1 MKCSWTLDK
10 DSTGIL
16 TVEVEGEVWE
26 KAQKKTF
33 NKLKAGLNVK
43 GFRKGQIPDQMAKKY
58 IGKDHICAVAVD
70 EVANEA
76 LQEGIKEFKLDLV
89 ARPSLDVKE
98 IDEKKAV
105 LEFTCTVSPEVKL
118 GDYEAIRVKKEPVE
132 VTQEEIDAEVKRIQA
147 RYADWVVREE
157 EDPAQIGDQVT
168 IDFVGEKD
176 GVPFEGGAGNDYPL
190 VLGSNT
196 FIPGFED
203 QLVGVKAGD
212 EKDIEVT
219 FPEDYQAADL
229 AGQAVIFKV
238 KVHDVKYKELPEVND
253 ELIKNMKRDGV
264 ETVEKFIEESK
275 KELQARKEQ
284 QAEEKFTNDVI
295 AQAVDGA
302 IVDIP
307 PVMIDNEVNRMYQQF
322 EQRMQSSG
330 FTAQQFLE
338 ATHQSVEDIKNQM
351 RNEAASRVK
360 TTLVLEAIANAR
372 DIKISESEIEEQY
385 KLMADM
391 YNMPA
396 EQIKAII
403 VPENIEYDLKQQKAV
418 DYLKETAQSE

>member
-1 MKCSWTLDK
+1 MKCSWNLDK
-10 DSTGIL
+10 DSTGVL
-16 TVEVEGEVWE
+16 TVEVDGEIWE

-43 GFRKGQIPDQMAKKY
+43 GFRKGQIPDQMAKRY
-58 IGKDHICAVAVD
+58 IGTDHICAAAVD

-76 LQEGIKEFKLDLV
+76 LQEGIKEFNLDLV
-89 ARPSLDVKE
+89 ARPTLDVQEANKDKV
-98 IDEKKAV
+98 ILD
-105 LEFTCTVSPEVKL
+105 FTCTVSPEVKL
-118 GDYEAIRVKKEPVE
+118 GDYKAIRVKKPEVE
-132 VTQEEIDAEVKRIQA
+132 VTEEEIDNEVKHIQD

-157 EDPAQIGDQVT
+157 EDPAQIGDQIT

-176 GVPFEGGAGNDYPL
+176 GVPFEGGAGENYPL

-219 FPEDYQAADL
+219 FPEDYQAPDL
-229 AGQAVIFKV
+229 AGQAVIFKI
-238 KVHDVKYKELPEVND
+238 KVHDVKYKELPEVTD
-253 ELIKNMKRDGV
+253 ELIANMKREGV
-264 ETVEKFIEESK
+264 DTVEKFKEEAK
-275 KELQARKEQ
+275 KDLLSRKEQ
-284 QAEEKFTNDVI
+284 ESEKTFTDEI
-295 AQAVDGA
+295 LKQAVDGA

-338 ATHQSVEDIKNQM
+338 ATHQTENDIK
-351 RNEAASRVK
+351 
-360 TTLVLEAIANAR
+360 T
-372 DIKISESEIEEQY
+372 
-385 KLMADM
+385 
-391 YNMPA
+391 
-396 EQIKAII
+396 
-403 VPENIEYDLKQQKAV
+403 KQN
-418 DYLKETAQSE
+418 

>member
-1 MKCSWTLDK
+1 M
-10 DSTGIL
+10 
-16 TVEVEGEVWE
+16 
-26 KAQKKTF
+26 
-33 NKLKAGLNVK
+33 
-43 GFRKGQIPDQMAKKY
+43 
-58 IGKDHICAVAVD
+58 
-70 EVANEA
+70 
-76 LQEGIKEFKLDLV
+76 
-89 ARPSLDVKE
+89 
-98 IDEKKAV
+98 
-105 LEFTCTVSPEVKL
+105 
-118 GDYEAIRVKKEPVE
+118 
-132 VTQEEIDAEVKRIQA
+132 
-147 RYADWVVREE
+147 
-157 EDPAQIGDQVT
+157 
-168 IDFVGEKD
+168 
-176 GVPFEGGAGNDYPL
+176 
-190 VLGSNT
+190 
-196 FIPGFED
+196 
-203 QLVGVKAGD
+203 
-212 EKDIEVT
+212 
-219 FPEDYQAADL
+219 
-229 AGQAVIFKV
+229 

>member
-1 MKCSWTLDK
+1 MKCSWNLDK
-10 DSTGIL
+10 DSTGVL
-16 TVEVEGEVWE
+16 TVEVDGEIWE

-43 GFRKGQIPDQMAKKY
+43 GFRKGQIPDQMAKRY
-58 IGKDHICAVAVD
+58 IGTDHICAAAVD

-76 LQEGIKEFKLDLV
+76 LQEGIKEFNLDLV
-89 ARPSLDVKE
+89 ARPTLDVQEANKDKV
-98 IDEKKAV
+98 ILD
-105 LEFTCTVSPEVKL
+105 FTCTVSPEVKL
-118 GDYEAIRVKKEPVE
+118 GDYKAIRVKKPEVE
-132 VTQEEIDAEVKRIQA
+132 VTEEEIDNEVKHIQD

-176 GVPFEGGAGNDYPL
+176 GVPFEGGAGENYPL

-219 FPEDYQAADL
+219 FPEDYQAPDL
-229 AGQAVIFKV
+229 AGQAVIFKI
-238 KVHDVKYKELPEVND
+238 KVHDVKYKELPEVTD
-253 ELIKNMKRDGV
+253 ELIANMKREGV
-264 ETVEKFIEESK
+264 DTVEKFKEEAK
-275 KELQARKEQ
+275 KDLLSRKEQ
-284 QAEEKFTNDVI
+284 ESEKTFTDEI
-295 AQAVDGA
+295 LKQAVDGA

-338 ATHQSVEDIKNQM
+338 ATHQTENDIKDQM
-351 RNEAASRVK
+351 RVEAANRVK
-360 TTLVLEAIANAR
+360 TTLVLEAIANAQEINI
-372 DIKISESEIEEQY
+372 DEAAIEEQY
-385 KLMADM
+385 KLMSEM
-391 YNMPA
+391 YQMPV

-403 VPENIEYDLKQQKAV
+403 VPENIEYDLKQEKAI
-418 DYLKETAQSE
+418 DYLKEVAQSE

>member
-1 MKCSWTLDK
+1 MKCSWNLDK
-10 DSTGIL
+10 DSTGVL
-16 TVEVEGEVWE
+16 TVEVDGEIWE

-33 NKLKAGLNVK
+33 NKLKAGLNIK
-43 GFRKGQIPDQMAKKY
+43 GFRKGQIPDQMAKRY
-58 IGKDHICAVAVD
+58 IGTDHICAAAVD

-76 LQEGIKEFKLDLV
+76 LQEGIKEFNLDLV
-89 ARPSLDVKE
+89 ARPTLDVQEADKDKV
-98 IDEKKAV
+98 ILD
-105 LEFTCTVSPEVKL
+105 FTCTVSPEVKL
-118 GDYEAIRVKKEPVE
+118 GDYKAIRVKKPEVE
-132 VTQEEIDAEVKRIQA
+132 VTEEEIDNEVKHIQD
-147 RYADWVVREE
+147 RYADWVVRED

-176 GVPFEGGAGNDYPL
+176 GVPFEGGAGENYPL

-219 FPEDYQAADL
+219 FPEDYQAPDL

-238 KVHDVKYKELPEVND
+238 KVHDVKYKELPEVTD
-253 ELIKNMKRDGV
+253 ELIANMKRDGV
-264 ETVEKFIEESK
+264 DTVEKFKEEAK
-275 KELQARKEQ
+275 KDLLSRKEQ
-284 QAEEKFTNDVI
+284 EAERTFTDEVLK
-295 AQAVDGA
+295 QAVDGA

-338 ATHQSVEDIKNQM
+338 ATHQTEDDIKNQM
-351 RNEAASRVK
+351 RVEAANRVK
-360 TTLVLEAIANAR
+360 TTLVLEAIANAQE
-372 DIKISESEIEEQY
+372 IKIDEAAIEEQY
-385 KLMADM
+385 KLMSDM
-391 YNMPA
+391 YQMPV

-403 VPENIEYDLKQQKAV
+403 VPENIEYDLKQEKAV
-418 DYLKETAQSE
+418 DYLKEVAQSE

>member
-1 MKCSWTLDK
+1 M
-10 DSTGIL
+10 
-16 TVEVEGEVWE
+16 
-26 KAQKKTF
+26 
-33 NKLKAGLNVK
+33 
-43 GFRKGQIPDQMAKKY
+43 
-58 IGKDHICAVAVD
+58 
-70 EVANEA
+70 
-76 LQEGIKEFKLDLV
+76 
-89 ARPSLDVKE
+89 
-98 IDEKKAV
+98 
-105 LEFTCTVSPEVKL
+105 
-118 GDYEAIRVKKEPVE
+118 
-132 VTQEEIDAEVKRIQA
+132 
-147 RYADWVVREE
+147 
-157 EDPAQIGDQVT
+157 
-168 IDFVGEKD
+168 
-176 GVPFEGGAGNDYPL
+176 
-190 VLGSNT
+190 LGSNT

>member
-1 MKCSWTLDK
+1 MKCSWNLDK
-10 DSTGIL
+10 DSTGVL
-16 TVEVEGEVWE
+16 TVEVDGEIWE

-33 NKLKAGLNVK
+33 NKLKAGLNIK
-43 GFRKGQIPDQMAKKY
+43 GFRKGQIPDQMAKRY
-58 IGKDHICAVAVD
+58 IGTDHICAAAVD

-76 LQEGIKEFKLDLV
+76 LQEGIKEFNLDLV
-89 ARPSLDVKE
+89 ARPTLDVQEADKDKV
-98 IDEKKAV
+98 ILD
-105 LEFTCTVSPEVKL
+105 FTCTVSPEVKL
-118 GDYEAIRVKKEPVE
+118 GDYKAIRVKKPEVE
-132 VTQEEIDAEVKRIQA
+132 VTEEEIDNEVKHIQD
-147 RYADWVVREE
+147 RYADWVVREDD
-157 EDPAQIGDQVT
+157 DPAQIGDQVT

-176 GVPFEGGAGNDYPL
+176 GVPFEGGAGENYPL

-219 FPEDYQAADL
+219 FPEDYQAPDL

-238 KVHDVKYKELPEVND
+238 KVHDVKYKELPEVTD
-253 ELIKNMKRDGV
+253 ELIANMKRDGV
-264 ETVEKFIEESK
+264 DTVEKFKEEAK
-275 KELQARKEQ
+275 KDLLSRKEQ
-284 QAEEKFTNDVI
+284 EAERTFTDEVLK
-295 AQAVDGA
+295 QAVDGA

-338 ATHQSVEDIKNQM
+338 ATHQTEDDIKNQM
-351 RNEAASRVK
+351 RVEAANRVK
-360 TTLVLEAIANAR
+360 TTLVLEAIANAQE
-372 DIKISESEIEEQY
+372 IKIDEAAIEEQY
-385 KLMADM
+385 KLMSDM
-391 YNMPA
+391 YQMPV

-403 VPENIEYDLKQQKAV
+403 VPENIEYDLKQEKAV
-418 DYLKETAQSE
+418 DYLKEVAQSE

>member
-1 MKCSWTLDK
+1 M
-10 DSTGIL
+10 
-16 TVEVEGEVWE
+16 
-26 KAQKKTF
+26 
-33 NKLKAGLNVK
+33 
-43 GFRKGQIPDQMAKKY
+43 
-58 IGKDHICAVAVD
+58 
-70 EVANEA
+70 
-76 LQEGIKEFKLDLV
+76 
-89 ARPSLDVKE
+89 
-98 IDEKKAV
+98 
-105 LEFTCTVSPEVKL
+105 
-118 GDYEAIRVKKEPVE
+118 
-132 VTQEEIDAEVKRIQA
+132 
-147 RYADWVVREE
+147 
-157 EDPAQIGDQVT
+157 
-168 IDFVGEKD
+168 
-176 GVPFEGGAGNDYPL
+176 
-190 VLGSNT
+190 LGSNT

-307 PVMIDNEVNRMYQQF
+307 PVMIDNEINRMYQQF

>member
-1 MKCSWTLDK
+1 MKCSWNLDK
-10 DSTGIL
+10 DSTGVL
-16 TVEVEGEVWE
+16 TVEVDGEIWE

-43 GFRKGQIPDQMAKKY
+43 GFRKGQIPDQMAKRY
-58 IGKDHICAVAVD
+58 IGTDHICAAAVD

-76 LQEGIKEFKLDLV
+76 LQEGIKEFNLDLV
-89 ARPSLDVKE
+89 ARPTLDVQEANKDKV
-98 IDEKKAV
+98 ILD
-105 LEFTCTVSPEVKL
+105 FTCTVSPEVKL
-118 GDYEAIRVKKEPVE
+118 GDYKAIRVKKPEVE
-132 VTQEEIDAEVKRIQA
+132 VTEEEIDNEVKHIQD
-147 RYADWVVREE
+147 RYADWFVREE

-176 GVPFEGGAGNDYPL
+176 GVPFEGGAGENYPL

-219 FPEDYQAADL
+219 FPEDYQAPDL
-229 AGQAVIFKV
+229 AGQAVIFKI
-238 KVHDVKYKELPEVND
+238 KVHDVKYKELPEVTD
-253 ELIKNMKRDGV
+253 ELIANMKREGV
-264 ETVEKFIEESK
+264 DTVEKFKEEAK
-275 KELQARKEQ
+275 KDLLSRKEQ
-284 QAEEKFTNDVI
+284 ESEKTFTDEI
-295 AQAVDGA
+295 LKQAVDGA

-338 ATHQSVEDIKNQM
+338 ATHQTENDIKDQM
-351 RNEAASRVK
+351 RVEAANRVK
-360 TTLVLEAIANAR
+360 TTLVLEAIANAQEINI
-372 DIKISESEIEEQY
+372 DEAAIEEQY
-385 KLMADM
+385 KLMSDM
-391 YNMPA
+391 YQMPV

-403 VPENIEYDLKQQKAV
+403 VPENIEYDLKQEKAI
-418 DYLKETAQSE
+418 DYLKEVAQSE

>member
-1 MKCSWTLDK
+1 M
-10 DSTGIL
+10 
-16 TVEVEGEVWE
+16 
-26 KAQKKTF
+26 
-33 NKLKAGLNVK
+33 
-43 GFRKGQIPDQMAKKY
+43 
-58 IGKDHICAVAVD
+58 
-70 EVANEA
+70 
-76 LQEGIKEFKLDLV
+76 
-89 ARPSLDVKE
+89 
-98 IDEKKAV
+98 
-105 LEFTCTVSPEVKL
+105 
-118 GDYEAIRVKKEPVE
+118 
-132 VTQEEIDAEVKRIQA
+132 
-147 RYADWVVREE
+147 
-157 EDPAQIGDQVT
+157 
-168 IDFVGEKD
+168 
-176 GVPFEGGAGNDYPL
+176 
-190 VLGSNT
+190 
-196 FIPGFED
+196 
-203 QLVGVKAGD
+203 
-212 EKDIEVT
+212 
-219 FPEDYQAADL
+219 
-229 AGQAVIFKV
+229 
-238 KVHDVKYKELPEVND
+238 
-253 ELIKNMKRDGV
+253 
-264 ETVEKFIEESK
+264 
-275 KELQARKEQ
+275 
-284 QAEEKFTNDVI
+284 I

>member
-1 MKCSWTLDK
+1 MKCSWNLDK
-10 DSTGIL
+10 DSTGVL
-16 TVEVEGEVWE
+16 TVEVDGEIWE

-43 GFRKGQIPDQMAKKY
+43 GFRKGQIPDQMAKRY
-58 IGKDHICAVAVD
+58 IGTDHICAAAVD

-76 LQEGIKEFKLDLV
+76 LQEGIKEFNLDLV
-89 ARPSLDVKE
+89 ARPTLDVQEANKDKV
-98 IDEKKAV
+98 ILD
-105 LEFTCTVSPEVKL
+105 FTCTVSPEVKL
-118 GDYEAIRVKKEPVE
+118 GDYKAIRVKKPEVE
-132 VTQEEIDAEVKRIQA
+132 VTEEEIDNEVKHIQD

-176 GVPFEGGAGNDYPL
+176 GVPFEGGAGENYPL

-219 FPEDYQAADL
+219 FPEDYQAPDL
-229 AGQAVIFKV
+229 AGQAVIFKI
-238 KVHDVKYKELPEVND
+238 KVHDVKYKELPEVTD
-253 ELIKNMKRDGV
+253 ELIANMKREGV
-264 ETVEKFIEESK
+264 DTVEKFKEEAK
-275 KELQARKEQ
+275 KDLLSRKEQ
-284 QAEEKFTNDVI
+284 ESEKTFTDEI
-295 AQAVDGA
+295 LKQAVDGA

-338 ATHQSVEDIKNQM
+338 ATHQTENDIKDQM
-351 RNEAASRVK
+351 RVEAANRVK
-360 TTLVLEAIANAR
+360 TTLVLEAIANAQEINI
-372 DIKISESEIEEQY
+372 DEAAIEEQY
-385 KLMADM
+385 KLMSDM
-391 YNMPA
+391 YQMPV

-403 VPENIEYDLKQQKAV
+403 VPENIEYDLKQEKAI
-418 DYLKETAQSE
+418 DYLKEVAQSE